1 MELNEENPVS
11 NYFRDFVKGN
21 MAKLRQFIAAMPKGA
36 DLHHHLTGAAY
47 AETLFSIACENNLY
61 VNLETGKLYSSIPA
75 NVEIVQ
81 LSSNMDNFHSVRMS
95 LIDKWSV
102 RNYHPYK
109 YPLGADEYF
118 FSLFGDF
125 GAATNEEY
133 LPEIVHQLKVRAKE
147 ENVQYIETMGIRP
160 KVPEFAYLD
169 KADYDRYTEKLT
181 DFCLHYNDN
190 PEGNEKKIFDC
201 LNEVLI
207 KFIGNK
213 DLDEAV
219 NSYIVK
225 CIKILTHESLK
236 TNSLKIKKVIRKFDT
251 VNVADNDDDVMM
263 RLQGYA
269 DRNKTPLD
277 VFCQLYIVHR
287 AMLLQKNIP
296 GWKWDIIVGCNL
308 VSAENSENSMLYY
321 KAHMIMFKVLKEKL
335 FKDNQSPN
343 VSLHAGELT
352 MGLIPPEHLTYHV
365 TDAVEIA
372 GAKRIGHGVD
382 IAFEHLHKKNGD
394 VNIYGNVLEKM
405 KADTAQELKLG
416 NGVPV
421 EINLTSNEFILGVKD
436 DAHPFKI
443 YKDSGIPIII
453 STDDPGIL
461 RTSLTEEYTLAAYRY
476 DLSYEDLKQIVY
488 NSVQYSFL
496 SDDEKYGNPT
506 TGICGLKAKVDQKFD
521 DFENYIKSIIPK
533 MP

>member
-47 AETLFSIACENNLY
+47 AETLFSIACAKNLY
-61 VNLETGKLYSSIPA
+61 VNLKTGKLYPSKPA
-75 NVEIVQ
+75 DIETVK
-81 LSSNMDNFHSVRMS
+81 LAADMDDIHSVRMS

-160 KVPEFAYLD
+160 KVPEFAYLN
-169 KADYDRYTEKLT
+169 KTDYDSYTGQLT
-181 DFCLHYNDN
+181 NLCLHYNDN
-190 PEGNEKKIFDC
+190 PEGNKIEI
-201 LNEVLI
+201 LNLLNVVLN
-207 KFIGNK
+207 KFNDNK
-213 DLDEAV
+213 SLDDDINNYV
-219 NSYIVK
+219 DKCRDILNHNS
-225 CIKILTHESLK
+225 SK
-236 TNSLKIKKVIRKFDT
+236 TNSLREKNIVRKFDT
-251 VNVADNDDDVMM
+251 VRVADNDDDVMM
-263 RLQGYA
+263 KLQGYA

-277 VFCQLYIVHR
+277 VFCQLYIVHK
-287 AMLLQKNIP
+287 AMEKAP
-296 GWKWDIIVGCNL
+296 DSIVGCNL

-321 KAHMIMFKVLKEKL
+321 KAHMIMFEALKAK
-335 FKDNQSPN
+335 FTKIDDKGVVTTPN
-343 VSLHAGELT
+343 TALHAGELT

-365 TDAVEIA
+365 KDAVRIA

-382 IAFEHLHKKNGD
+382 IAFEHYHKGEEKEVIPEIKEERTYADILDEMRKKN
-394 VNIYGNVLEKM
+394 I
-405 KADTAQELKLG
+405 A
-416 NGVPV
+416 V

-488 NSVQYSFL
+488 NSVHYSFL

-506 TGICGLKAKVDQKFD
+506 MGICGLKAKVDQKFD

>member
-169 KADYDRYTEKLT
+169 KADYDR
-181 DFCLHYNDN
+181 
-190 PEGNEKKIFDC
+190 
-201 LNEVLI
+201 
-207 KFIGNK
+207 
-213 DLDEAV
+213 
-219 NSYIVK
+219 
-225 CIKILTHESLK
+225 
-236 TNSLKIKKVIRKFDT
+236 
-251 VNVADNDDDVMM
+251 
-263 RLQGYA
+263 
-269 DRNKTPLD
+269 
-277 VFCQLYIVHR
+277 
-287 AMLLQKNIP
+287 
-296 GWKWDIIVGCNL
+296 
-308 VSAENSENSMLYY
+308 
-321 KAHMIMFKVLKEKL
+321 
-335 FKDNQSPN
+335 
-343 VSLHAGELT
+343 
-352 MGLIPPEHLTYHV
+352 
-365 TDAVEIA
+365 
-372 GAKRIGHGVD
+372 
-382 IAFEHLHKKNGD
+382 
-394 VNIYGNVLEKM
+394 
-405 KADTAQELKLG
+405 
-416 NGVPV
+416 
-421 EINLTSNEFILGVKD
+421 
-436 DAHPFKI
+436 
-443 YKDSGIPIII
+443 
-453 STDDPGIL
+453 
-461 RTSLTEEYTLAAYRY
+461 
-476 DLSYEDLKQIVY
+476 
-488 NSVQYSFL
+488 
-496 SDDEKYGNPT
+496 
-506 TGICGLKAKVDQKFD
+506 
-521 DFENYIKSIIPK
+521 
-533 MP
+533 

>member
-75 NVEIVQ
+75 NVEIIQ

-169 KADYDRYTEKLT
+169 KTDYDSYTGQLT
-181 DFCLHYNDN
+181 NLCLHYNDN
-190 PEGNEKKIFDC
+190 PEGNKIEI
-201 LNEVLI
+201 LNLLNVVLN
-207 KFIGNK
+207 KFNDNK
-213 DLDEAV
+213 SLDDDINNYV
-219 NSYIVK
+219 DKCRDILNHNS
-225 CIKILTHESLK
+225 SK
-236 TNSLKIKKVIRKFDT
+236 TNSLREKNIVRKFDT
-251 VNVADNDDDVMM
+251 VRVADNDDDVMM
-263 RLQGYA
+263 KLQGYA

-277 VFCQLYIVHR
+277 VFCQLYIVHK
-287 AMLLQKNIP
+287 AMEKAP
-296 GWKWDIIVGCNL
+296 DSIVGCNL

-365 TDAVEIA
+365 KDAVRIA

-382 IAFEHLHKKNGD
+382 IAFEHYHKGEEKEVIPEIKEERTYADILDEMRKKN
-394 VNIYGNVLEKM
+394 I
-405 KADTAQELKLG
+405 AI
-416 NGVPV
+416 